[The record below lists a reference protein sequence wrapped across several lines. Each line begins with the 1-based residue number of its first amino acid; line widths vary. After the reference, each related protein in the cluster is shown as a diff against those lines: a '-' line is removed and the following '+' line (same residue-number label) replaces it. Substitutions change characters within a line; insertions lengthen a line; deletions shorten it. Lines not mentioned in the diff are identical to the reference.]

1 MSGEGQDLVQATPGP
16 VAPEAGEPTRLLL
29 RETPKSPTLTK
40 DQLALIKRTICRPKN
55 REATDDE
62 LALFQY
68 QCERTGLDPF
78 SRQIYAIF
86 RYSKRAGR
94 EEMTIQS
101 AIDGFRLIAERTQKY
116 IGQDGPFWCGADGV
130 WKDTWIDKAPPVA
143 AKVIVKKLMAGVVGE
158 TPAVAHYSEYVP
170 MYEGK
175 PTGQWGQMP
184 ALMVG
189 KCAEALALRKA
200 FPAETSGIYTAEEMA
215 QADVREPVVIAS
227 QVPNGVTEVDGKT
240 AGEVGTGML
249 KLDSERVDHLRSGFA
264 ALELNYQRIGV
275 LLSKCGISGL
285 RAKSPQAV
293 TERLE
298 TLSAEQADK
307 LEAEL
312 NRLAQ
317 DQETEAPD
325 EGKTGA

>member
-1 MSGEGQDLVQATPGP
+1 MASEAATPTQVVIREAPKGP
-16 VAPEAGEPTRLLL
+16 AL
-29 RETPKSPTLTK
+29 SK
-40 DQLALIKRTICRPKN
+40 DQLDLIKRTICRPKN
-55 REATDDE
+55 RVASDDE

-86 RYSKRAGR
+86 RYNKRAGR

-116 IGQDGPFWCGADGV
+116 IGQDGPFWCGADGA
-130 WKDTWIDKAPPVA
+130 WKDTWIDKDPPVA
-143 AKVIVKKLMAGVVGE
+143 AKVVVKKLMAGVVGE

-170 MYEGK
+170 MYNGK

-184 ALMVG
+184 ALMIG

-215 QADVREPVVIAS
+215 QADVRAPIVV
-227 QVPNGVTEVDGKT
+227 QTQTPNGITEIDGKT
-240 AGEVGTGML
+240 ASEIGTGAVA
-249 KLDSERVDHLRSGFA
+249 LDEKRVDHLRSGFA
-264 ALELNYQRIGV
+264 ALELSYQRIGV

-285 RAKSPQAV
+285 RAKSPKAV

-298 TLSAEQADK
+298 TLRPEEADK

-317 DQETEAPD
+317 DQATEAPD
-325 EGKTGA
+325 EDPPDA